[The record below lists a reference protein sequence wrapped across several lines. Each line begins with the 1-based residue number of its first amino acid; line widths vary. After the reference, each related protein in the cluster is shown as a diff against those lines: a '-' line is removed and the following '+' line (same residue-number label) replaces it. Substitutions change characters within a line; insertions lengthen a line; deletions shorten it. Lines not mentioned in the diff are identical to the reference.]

1 MRGLH
6 TQVSDLRKDVF
17 VEVARIAYESE
28 NINDDLEAIPYKLSP
43 DENPRFRDSVYRER
57 AVSSERTRL
66 ALGLS
71 LRPQNKPVH
80 ITSGLDEATV
90 DEMYYEPPLMQVIPS
105 ACNACEDNVYEVSN
119 LCRGCLAH
127 SCMEVC
133 PRDAITHV
141 DGQAHI
147 DKSKCVKCGKC
158 KSACPYDA
166 IGKKVRPCSVACGI
180 KAIESDEYGRAIIN
194 QDKCLSCGMCMVSCP
209 FGAIADKSQIFQLI
223 RCMKNGGEV
232 VAEIAPAYAG
242 QFGKEAT
249 PDKIY
254 AALLKLGFSQVY

>member
-17 VEVARIAYESE
+17 VEVARIAYESD

-105 ACNACEDNVYEVSN
+105 ACNACED
-119 LCRGCLAH
+119 
-127 SCMEVC
+127 
-133 PRDAITHV
+133 
-141 DGQAHI
+141 
-147 DKSKCVKCGKC
+147 K
-158 KSACPYDA
+158 
-166 IGKKVRPCSVACGI
+166 
-180 KAIESDEYGRAIIN
+180 
-194 QDKCLSCGMCMVSCP
+194 
-209 FGAIADKSQIFQLI
+209 
-223 RCMKNGGEV
+223 
-232 VAEIAPAYAG
+232 
-242 QFGKEAT
+242 
-249 PDKIY
+249 
-254 AALLKLGFSQVY
+254 

>member
-17 VEVARIAYESE
+17 VEVARIAYESD
-28 NINDDLEAIPYKLSP
+28 NINDDLESIPYKLSP

-141 DGQAHI
+141 DGQALLTSQNVSNAENV
-147 DKSKCVKCGKC
+147 KVLVRMMRSVKRYVLVPLPAVSKQLNRMNMAEL
-158 KSACPYDA
+158 SLIRTNACPA
-166 IGKKVRPCSVACGI
+166 VCVW
-180 KAIESDEYGRAIIN
+180 
-194 QDKCLSCGMCMVSCP
+194 
-209 FGAIADKSQIFQLI
+209 
-223 RCMKNGGEV
+223 
-232 VAEIAPAYAG
+232 
-242 QFGKEAT
+242 
-249 PDKIY
+249 
-254 AALLKLGFSQVY
+254 

>member
-17 VEVARIAYESE
+17 VEVARIAYESD
-28 NINDDLEAIPYKLSP
+28 NINDDLESIPYKLSP

-119 LCRGCLAH
+119 LCRG
-127 SCMEVC
+127 VW
-133 PRDAITHV
+133 
-141 DGQAHI
+141 HI
-147 DKSKCVKCGKC
+147 PAWRSVRGMRSHMWMGRHILTSQNVSNVENVKVLVRMMRSGKRYVLVPLPAVSKQLNRMNMAEL
-158 KSACPYDA
+158 SLIRTNACPA
-166 IGKKVRPCSVACGI
+166 VCVW
-180 KAIESDEYGRAIIN
+180 
-194 QDKCLSCGMCMVSCP
+194 
-209 FGAIADKSQIFQLI
+209 
-223 RCMKNGGEV
+223 
-232 VAEIAPAYAG
+232 
-242 QFGKEAT
+242 
-249 PDKIY
+249 
-254 AALLKLGFSQVY
+254 